1 MKAVPNNLSMLFILT
16 ITVMFSGC
24 SSSPTGR
31 NQILLFSHSQM
42 NTLGSQSFE
51 DLKNKQPIEKDP
63 KINRYVQCV
72 ANAVTAN
79 VPKDGFEQWEVVVFK
94 SDEINAFALPG
105 GKIGVYTGLLNV
117 ANNEDQLATVIG
129 HEVAH
134 VLAEH
139 GNERMSQSQL
149 TNAGI
154 QLTGLVIGATEYAQY
169 QQIAMGALGLGAQYG
184 VLLPYSR
191 KQESEADSIGLK
203 LMNDAGFNP
212 AQSVTLWQKMAKN
225 AGGSQSPEFL
235 STHPSNQTRI
245 SNLDSEL
252 ISLPN
257 IKKAKPQCQL

>member
-16 ITVMFSGC
+16 ITVMLSGC

-31 NQILLFSHSQM
+31 NQILLFSNSQM
-42 NTLGSQSFE
+42 TSLGSQSFE

-72 ANAVTAN
+72 ANAVTSN

-105 GKIGVYTGLLNV
+105 GKIGVYTGLLKV
-117 ANNEDQLATVIG
+117 ANTEDQLATVIG

-134 VLAEH
+134 VLANH

-169 QQIAMGALGLGAQYG
+169 QQIAMSALGLGAQYG

-212 AQSVTLWQKMAKN
+212 TQSVTLWQKMAKT

-235 STHPSNQTRI
+235 STHPSNQNRI
-245 SNLDSEL
+245 SKLNSEL